1 MLSDSTPNINHVHLK
16 MLLFFVRISIF
27 FFTIQMS
34 TGLHHVW
41 CTSNSP
47 MVALRCTQLN
57 VNYVEWL
64 LLTDVYMHPSYRGSS
79 L

>member
-16 MLLFFVRISIF
+16 MLLFFVQFLF

-34 TGLHHVW
+34 TGLNHVW

-47 MVALRCTQLN
+47 MVALRYTQLN

-64 LLTDVYMHPSYRGSS
+64 LLIDVYMHPSYRGSS